1 VRRQD
6 QRGAGLSR
14 RPYAR
19 AGLQAGVSIDRCAL
33 GLRLGLV
40 RDSAG
45 EAPTLPFY
53 ATIALG
59 ARF

>member
-1 VRRQD
+1 
-6 QRGAGLSR
+6 
-14 RPYAR
+14 
-19 AGLQAGVSIDRCAL
+19 LQAGVSIDRCAL